1 MALLDKLRG
10 ELIDI
15 VEWVD
20 DSQHT
25 LVFRFPRYQNEIKNG
40 AQLIVRPGQC
50 AIFVDQGQ
58 IADVF
63 EPGRYELSTDNL
75 PLLSTLRGWKHGFN
89 SPFKCEVY
97 FVSTRQITDLKW
109 GTPNPIMLRDADF
122 GPLRIRAFGTYAL
135 RAIDPKILLKEL
147 VGTDGQFQAEEVGE
161 LLRSIIVEAFTSM
174 IGQAKIAALDLAANY
189 RDLSEQLRARVRERI
204 DDEYGL
210 DVPALF
216 IVNVS
221 LPPEVEKALDARTS
235 IGIVGDV
242 GRYQQFQ
249 MGNALLAAAQNPG
262 SGMGQGLALG
272 AGFALA
278 GGLGQLGQAGYAGH
292 SYAGQSG
299 APVPPPPPGAPAPP
313 GMPPSGPVFHVSQ
326 GGQVQGP
333 FALNQL
339 ALAITQGQLSAST
352 FVWTP
357 GMAAWLPAGQV
368 PALAAHFQS
377 PPPPPPPV
385 A

>member
-1 MALLDKLRG
+1 MALLDRLRG

-15 VEWVD
+15 VQWVD

-25 LVFRFPRYQNEIKNG
+25 LVYRFPRYQNEIKNG
-40 AQLIVRPGQC
+40 AQLVVRPGQC
-50 AIFVDQGQ
+50 AIFVDQGE

-63 EPGRYELSTDNL
+63 EPGSYELSTDNL
-75 PLLSTLRGWKHGFN
+75 PLLSTLRGWKHGFE

-122 GPLRIRAFGTYAL
+122 GPLRIRAFGTYSL
-135 RAIDPKILLKEL
+135 RAVDPKILLKEL
-147 VGTDGQFQAEEVGE
+147 VGTNGVFDANEVGE
-161 LLRSIIVEAFTSM
+161 LLRSIIVEAFSTM

-221 LPPEVEKALDARTS
+221 LPPEVEKALDTRTS
-235 IGIVGDV
+235 MSVVGDL

-249 MGNALLAAAQNPG
+249 AGNALLAAAQNPG
-262 SGMGQGLALG
+262 SAMGQGLALG

-278 GGLGQLGQAGYAGH
+278 GQLTPGAG
-292 SYAGQSG
+292 G
-299 APVPPPPPGAPAPP
+299 AAAMPPPPRAPPPPP
-313 GMPPSGPVFHVSQ
+313 SGQVFHVSQ
-326 GGQVQGP
+326 GGQVLGP
-333 FALNQL
+333 FPLAQL
-339 ALAITQGQLSAST
+339 AAAISQGQVGAAT
-352 FVWTP
+352 FVWSP
-357 GMAAWLPAGQV
+357 GMAAWLPAAQV
-368 PALAAHFQS
+368 PALAPHFAT

-385 A
+385 G

>member
-1 MALLDKLRG
+1 MALFDKLRG

-15 VEWVD
+15 IEWVD

-50 AIFVDQGQ
+50 ALFVDQGQ

-75 PLLSTLRGWKHGFN
+75 PVLSTLRGWRYGFN

-135 RAIDPKILLKEL
+135 RAIDAKILLEEL
-147 VGTDGQFQAEEVGE
+147 VGTDGHFEAEEVGE
-161 LLRSIIVEAFTSM
+161 LMRSIIVEAFTSM

-221 LPPEVEKALDARTS
+221 LPPEVEKALDARS
-235 IGIVGDV
+235 SMGIVGDV

-249 MGNALLAAAQNPG
+249 MGNAILAAAQNPG

-272 AGFALA
+272 AGFALG
-278 GGLGQLGQAGYAGH
+278 GGLGQLAPG
-292 SYAGQSG
+292 GQSG
-299 APVPPPPPGAPAPP
+299 APGAAGPGAAVPPPGMPPPPPGSPA
-313 GMPPSGPVFHVSQ
+313 FHVSQ

-333 FALNQL
+333 FPLGQL
-339 ALAITQGQLSAST
+339 AAAIAQGQLSAST
-352 FVWTP
+352 FVWAP

-368 PALAAHFQS
+368 PALSAFFQS
-377 PPPPPPPV
+377 PPPPPPPI